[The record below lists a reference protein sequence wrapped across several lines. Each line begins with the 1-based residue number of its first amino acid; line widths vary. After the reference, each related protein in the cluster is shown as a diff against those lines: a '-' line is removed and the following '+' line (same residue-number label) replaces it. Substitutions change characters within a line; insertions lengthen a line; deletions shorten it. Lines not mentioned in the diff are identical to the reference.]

1 MEMSYSR
8 KSAQN
13 ALLYPHEVM
22 PERFISET
30 VKSIP
35 PSGIRKFFDLVLEM
49 DGVIS
54 LGVGEPDFVTPWHI
68 REACIY
74 SLEKGMTSYTSNL
87 GLLELREL
95 ISKCYRN
102 DYDIDY
108 DPGSE
113 ILVTTGVSE
122 AADLAF
128 RAIINPG
135 DEIIVPEPCYVSYKP
150 SVFLAGGV
158 PVPVPT
164 YCENEFR
171 AGADQ
176 IKESITERTKAL
188 VLSYPNNPTG
198 AVMRKSDLEEI
209 ADVVVENDLAVI
221 SDEVYGK
228 LTYDGSHTCFSSL
241 SGMKE
246 RSIILNGFSK
256 SHAMTGL
263 RLGYA
268 AGSEP
273 LIAAM
278 TKVHQYSM
286 LCAPVTAQMGGIEAL
301 KNGDGEMKKMVRE
314 YDRRRRLIV
323 RGLNKLGLDC
333 FEPKGAFYAFP
344 SIKSTG
350 LTSEEFAGRLLKEQ
364 KVAVVPGDV
373 FGDCGAGYLRCSYA
387 TSREEL
393 IEALDRIEAFLNSL

>member
-1 MEMSYSR
+1 MEMSCLK

-13 ALLYPHEVM
+13 ALLYRRDDM
-22 PERFISET
+22 SEFVAT
-30 VKSIP
+30 RVKEIP

-74 SLEKGMTSYTSNL
+74 SLEKGFTSYTSNY

-95 ISKCYRN
+95 ISRCFKK
-102 DYDIDY
+102 DYNVDY
-108 DPGSE
+108 NPGNE
-113 ILVTTGVSE
+113 VLVTTGVSE

-128 RAIINPG
+128 RATINPG
-135 DEIIVPEPCYVSYKP
+135 DEVIIPEPCYVSYKP
-150 SVFLAGGV
+150 SVFLAGGK
-158 PVPVPT
+158 PIPVPT
-164 YCENEFR
+164 YQEDEFR
-171 AGADQ
+171 VTADQ
-176 IKESITERTKAL
+176 IRKSITDKTKAL

-198 AVMRKSDLEEI
+198 AVMRKKDLEEI
-209 ADVVVENDLAVI
+209 ADVANENDLVVI

-228 LTYDGSHTCFSSL
+228 LTYDGAHTCFSSI

-246 RSIILNGFSK
+246 RSVILNGLSK

-268 AGSEP
+268 AGSEE
-273 LIAAM
+273 LIGAM
-278 TKVHQYSM
+278 TKIHQYTM
-286 LCAPVTAQMGGIEAL
+286 LCAPITAQMGAIEAL
-301 KNGDGEMKKMVRE
+301 KNGDGEMQKMVRE

-323 RGLNKLGLDC
+323 NGLNKLGLDC
-333 FEPKGAFYAFP
+333 FEPRGAFYAFP

-350 LTSEEFAGRLLKEQ
+350 MTSEEFAGRLLKEQ

-393 IEALDRIEAFLNSL
+393 VEALARIEAFIEKL

>member
-1 MEMSYSR
+1 MSYSR
-8 KSAQN
+8 KNVRN
-13 ALLYPHEVM
+13 ALLSPRKTMSGFVA
-22 PERFISET
+22 ERVRE
-30 VKSIP
+30 IP

-49 DGVIS
+49 DDVIS

-74 SLEKGMTSYTSNL
+74 SLEKGATSYTSNY

-95 ISKCYRN
+95 ISKCYRKDHN
-102 DYDIDY
+102 LDYN
-108 DPGSE
+108 PGNE

-135 DEIIVPEPCYVSYKP
+135 DEVIIPEPCYVSYKP

-164 YCENEFR
+164 YRDDEFR
-171 AGADQ
+171 VTAEQ
-176 IKESITERTKAL
+176 IKDNITDKTKAL

-198 AVMRKSDLEEI
+198 AVMRKKDLEDI
-209 ADVVVENDLAVI
+209 ADVVNENDLAVI

-228 LTYDGSHTCFSSL
+228 LTYEGSHTCFSSIK
-241 SGMKE
+241 GMRE
-246 RSIILNGFSK
+246 RSIILNGLSK

-263 RLGYA
+263 RIGFA
-268 AGSEP
+268 MGSEE
-273 LIAAM
+273 LIGAM
-278 TKVHQYSM
+278 TKIHQYSM
-286 LCAPVTAQMGGIEAL
+286 LCAPITAQMGAIEAL
-301 KNGDGEMKKMVRE
+301 KNGDGEMKKMIRE
-314 YDRRRRLIV
+314 YDRRRRLV
-323 RGLNKLGLDC
+323 VDGLNKLGLDC
-333 FEPKGAFYAFP
+333 FEPRGAFYAFP

-350 LTSEEFAGRLLKEQ
+350 MTSEEFAGRLLKEQ
-364 KVAVVPGDV
+364 KVAVVPGEV

-393 IEALDRIEAFLNSL
+393 IEALARIEAFVEKL